1 MVKPH
6 ALELWRWTA
15 ASFGLGD
22 SPKTVYVALADP
34 STTSEGS
41 FSEKYLGSPVSDER
55 RQIYIYIYIYERE
68 K

>member
-6 ALELWRWTA
+6 ALEVWRWTV

-55 RQIYIYIYIYERE
+55 RQIYIYERE